1 MCQSKRAHPTAH
13 KATADEIGL
22 WKMTSNTIPKGHTQ
36 QHTNYEIR
44 HTQQPKAPKAKL
56 NTWMWKRTLCINPK
70 EHTQQNN
77 KQKLMRSDC
86 TNSMGTPSST
96 LIQS

>member
-1 MCQSKRAHPTAH
+1 
-13 KATADEIGL
+13 
-22 WKMTSNTIPKGHTQ
+22 MTLNTNPKGHTQ
-36 QHTNYEIR
+36 QHTNYEIGHTQQHTNYEIGHSQQHTNYEIG

-70 EHTQQNN
+70 EHTEQNN